1 MVKSV
6 YIHIPFCKNICSY
19 CDFCKMYYNKSFVDQ
34 YLDKLKE
41 EIISNY
47 KGEVIDTIY
56 LGGGTPSCLNNEQL
70 NYLFEITNIF
80 NKSNNL
86 EFTIEM
92 NPEDI
97 VIDKI
102 KILKKYGVNRISIGN
117 QTFNKKFL
125 KYLNRYHEYEDIKS
139 KINLL
144 KENGFN
150 NINIDLIYAIKDET
164 IENLKDDL
172 DKIKSLDINHIS
184 CYSLMIE
191 ENTKLYIDK
200 NTSIDENIDYEMYKY
215 IEKYLESIGFN
226 HYEISNYSK
235 KISES
240 KHNLTYWNN
249 LEYYGFG
256 LSASGYIDNVRY
268 TNTKN
273 LSKYLKSNE
282 KEEIYLNKNDIISY
296 EMILGLRKF
305 KGINKR
311 NFKKKY
317 GLNID
322 EYFDID
328 DLLKNKEL
336 IDDGEYIYINKDYM
350 YVSNNILI
358 NFVGDSDE

>member
-1 MVKSV
+1 MVKSI

-97 VIDKI
+97 LIDKI
-102 KILKKYGVNRISIGN
+102 KILKKYEVNRISIGI

-139 KINLL
+139 KIDLL

-150 NINIDLIYAIKDET
+150 NINIDLIY
-164 IENLKDDL
+164 L
-172 DKIKSLDINHIS
+172 
-184 CYSLMIE
+184 LM
-191 ENTKLYIDK
+191 D
-200 NTSIDENIDYEMYKY
+200 
-215 IEKYLESIGFN
+215 
-226 HYEISNYSK
+226 
-235 KISES
+235 
-240 KHNLTYWNN
+240 
-249 LEYYGFG
+249 
-256 LSASGYIDNVRY
+256 
-268 TNTKN
+268 
-273 LSKYLKSNE
+273 
-282 KEEIYLNKNDIISY
+282 
-296 EMILGLRKF
+296 
-305 KGINKR
+305 
-311 NFKKKY
+311 
-317 GLNID
+317 
-322 EYFDID
+322 
-328 DLLKNKEL
+328 
-336 IDDGEYIYINKDYM
+336 
-350 YVSNNILI
+350 
-358 NFVGDSDE
+358 

>member
-1 MVKSV
+1 MVKSI

-47 KGEVIDTIY
+47 NGEVIDTIY

-102 KILKKYGVNRISIGN
+102 KILKKYGVNRISIGI

-139 KINLL
+139 KIDLL

-164 IENLKDDL
+164 IEDLKDDL

-235 KISES
+235 KNSES

-282 KEEIYLNKNDIISY
+282 KEEIYLNKNYLHI
-296 EMILGLRKF
+296 F
-305 KGINKR
+305 
-311 NFKKKY
+311 
-317 GLNID
+317 
-322 EYFDID
+322 YF
-328 DLLKNKEL
+328 L
-336 IDDGEYIYINKDYM
+336 
-350 YVSNNILI
+350 
-358 NFVGDSDE
+358 